1 MARPPVLITFSLC
14 VSLML
19 GQLAILALPALS
31 VDLADLWRLDA
42 ADIGWLGG
50 IYFAGYA
57 TALPFLTAGADRVDG
72 RIVYA
77 ASALISAGASFAFA
91 LVADGFW
98 WALVLRLIAGIG
110 FAGVHIVGLKL
121 LGDRLAGDAQA
132 RASAFYTGA
141 FAVGSGLSFL
151 VTGFLMQA
159 FGWQSVF
166 WGAGIGSL
174 LSLPLLLLIGPPLFE
189 RARSRRL
196 FPDFRP
202 ALQNPEVM
210 RYVIAYA
217 GNIWEVFAIR
227 VWLVPLLV
235 FNAALH
241 GSSIP
246 DWNPATIAGMAVVV
260 SVPLNLA
267 IAELGIR
274 LGRRPVILVVS
285 LSSILVCFVLGWQA
299 AGPYVL
305 VLALLLI
312 HAVTSYGDAGAIAGG
327 FMAASTSASRGAAL
341 TLFGACGFGFGFLG
355 SLAVGLTIDLSG
367 GREDPTAW
375 FWAFA
380 VMAVGSLISA
390 AAAAWKP
397 KSKS

>member
-1 MARPPVLITFSLC
+1 
-14 VSLML
+14 ML
-19 GQLAILALPALS
+19 GQLAILAVPALS

-42 ADIGWLGG
+42 AEIGWLGG

-57 TALPFLTAGADRVDG
+57 AALPLLTAAADRADG

-77 ASALISAGASFAFA
+77 AAALTSAAASFAFA

-98 WALVLRLIAGIG
+98 WALVLRLVAGIG

-121 LGDRLAGDAQA
+121 LGDRLTGFEQA

-141 FAVGSGLSFL
+141 FAVGSGSSFL

-189 RARSRRL
+189 NARSRRL
-196 FPDFRP
+196 LPDFGV
-202 ALQNPEVM
+202 ALQNPEIM
-210 RYVIAYA
+210 RYVVAYA

-227 VWLVPLLV
+227 VWFVPLLV

-241 GSSIP
+241 GNTVP
-246 DWNPATIAGMAVVV
+246 DWNPSTLAGISVILA
-260 SVPLNLA
+260 VPLNLA
-267 IAELGIR
+267 IAELGVR
-274 LGRRPVILVVS
+274 LGRKPVILVVS
-285 LSSILVCFVLGWQA
+285 LTSILICFVLGWQA
-299 AGPYVL
+299 SGLYVL
-305 VLALLLI
+305 VLALLMI
-312 HAVTSYGDAGAIAGG
+312 HGVTSYGDAGAIAGG
-327 FMAASTSASRGAAL
+327 VMAATTAASRGAAL
-341 TLFGACGFGFGFLG
+341 TLFGAFGFGFGFLG
-355 SLAVGLTIDLSG
+355 SLAVGFTIDLFG
-367 GREDPTAW
+367 GREDPLAW

-380 VMAVGSLISA
+380 VMAFGSLVSA

-397 KSKS
+397 KR